1 VNIYNSFVVP
11 LKPNDAWGLLMDV
24 TAVAGCVPGAT
35 ITEVVDDRSFRGTM
49 RVRLGPV
56 AVTFTGLAQFETIDE
71 PAKSASLKASGEDTA
86 KRGSAHAR
94 THFRLRPVDEGSRV
108 ELDTDLQL
116 AGMIAQYGRAAGLIA
131 QLAGPIRRKSP
142 ETDRAAQAR
151 QCIGTGK
158 GRRACRYGPAR
169 IAGIRIAQ
177 ARIDAQSVRAVAGV
191 IVTLPVFS
199 KIQAT

>member
-35 ITEVVDDRSFRGTM
+35 ITEVVDDRSFRGTI

-116 AGMIAQYGRAAGLIA
+116 AGMIAQYGRAAGQIA
-131 QLAGPIRRKSP
+131 QLAQELLDQFAENLRKLI
-142 ETDRAAQAR
+142 AQR
-151 QCIGTGK
+151 KRG
-158 GRRACRYGPAR
+158 YVSGPAK
-169 IAGIRIAQ
+169 AGEHVVTAPRELPAFGLLWRALMRSLFGQSQ
-177 ARIDAQSVRAVAGV
+177 AS
-191 IVTLPVFS
+191 L
-199 KIQAT
+199 